1 MGNQLVGI
9 APSQILPVEHYL
21 NEHPDLIFDMNLGS
35 TRFFKVARAK
45 SQEGLVVVKV
55 FAIHDPSLPLAA
67 HKHRVEQLKKILG
80 SAVNCLPFQRAVLSD
95 KAGFLMREFVKYSL
109 YDRISTRPFL
119 LPIEKK
125 WIAYQILNALAQCHK
140 LNVCHGDIKLE
151 NICITSWNW
160 VLLTD
165 FASFK
170 PTYLPEDNP
179 ADFSY
184 FFDTSRRR
192 TCYIAPERFVKTL
205 GSETGSQL
213 LLSEDNLKK
222 EELKPSMDIFS
233 AGCALAE
240 LFADGQPPFD
250 FSQLLAYRSG
260 EYSLEKYFCKLED
273 ENIRQLVESMI
284 SKDHSFRLTAEQYL
298 EQSRGKLFPEYFY
311 NFLLSYNIIF
321 SNTIPILSADEKLER
336 MKSEIYNVINVI
348 IDEDAKWKNLK
359 GEVEDNSEECAA
371 CDALVL
377 LTSMITSCIRGLHF
391 AVSKIDALQILVE
404 LAARVTPEVL
414 LDRIL
419 PYVMYLVRDP
429 YPRVRVCAIH
439 SLTKILSDLKS
450 VPPSDAN
457 VFPEYILPG
466 LAQVPLDDDVIVR
479 SAFAENVA
487 KIAEISLRLL
497 EYCQV
502 HQNET
507 SRGSYESELAMLHQM
522 MQQMVSALLTDPQN
536 IVKQTLI
543 ENGITKLCIFFGK
556 QKANDVLLSHMIT
569 FLNDKEDKQLRG
581 SFFDCI
587 VGVAA
592 YIGVHSSPIL
602 SPLLQQGLTDTEEFV
617 ARKAI
622 NAITALTQLSL
633 LHKSALYQ
641 LLDESAPL
649 LVHPNLWIRQAVVG
663 FISAMARTLNMV
675 DVHCKV
681 ASAIK
686 PFLKTQLIQL
696 EKEVLLLNAL
706 KPSIPRNVYDAV
718 IKYSELPLLLQ
729 TLEERR
735 NARNGCKGVTNP
747 LPTSSHQTNSFRTW
761 FHRLSSDGLNEA
773 VEDLLFLMR
782 KHLHK
787 VNRYHAQE
795 VKVTTSGKLDL
806 SQVVKPNNLHS
817 HTIKKL
823 DITKYE
829 MYMPH
834 TRRGPDDCI
843 LNMNE
848 EWKTMFG
855 REGNTTIKHD
865 KGSSLGSDWNV
876 RSSGSQSIMEHSIQE
891 RSYIQYRC
899 APSRLELR
907 KLFKHRE
914 SLQGYRTPKNHG
926 SGSSIPAG
934 WRLRPGLVS
943 HLHAHSGPVTR
954 LVAIPETTIMAS
966 CSYDGCIRIWDCGK
980 MEGRNIANRARQVYN
995 TQTGPLVGMTL
1006 CNANTCLGMA
1016 SQSGSIIVLKFEAN
1030 SNKMSVFAS
1039 RQLDLEE
1046 EGPPVDITYFDS
1058 GSKSVLMY
1066 ATIYG
1071 YLIGW
1076 DLRAPGIAWK
1086 LQNDIKQGV
1095 VTALH
1100 VDNKQC
1106 FLTLG
1111 TSSGY
1116 ITTWDL
1122 RFHIPIASFQQPGGN
1137 RIRRLCG
1144 HPKEPS
1150 WIISSSIGNNEVSI
1164 WCIES
1169 GSRQAVLWGS
1179 ATPPLSSVT
1188 VPGSSPHSVCAMYSG
1203 IVEKDAFLLTGG
1215 TDHRIRYWDL
1225 DNYANSYVA
1234 IPAGGDAVGHMSCAY
1249 KCRLVDGVK
1258 VVHEIRSKTN
1268 TRTSPDAEGPPRAG
1282 PDPPPVGHHNSITDI
1297 AIVSGTGSSLLASG
1311 SSDGI
1316 IKVWK

>member
-1 MGNQLVGI
+1 MGNQLAGI
-9 APSQILPVEHYL
+9 APSQILPVEQYL
-21 NEHPDLIFDMNLGS
+21 NEHPDLIFDVNLGS

-55 FAIHDPSLPLAA
+55 FAIHDPSLPLAS
-67 HKHRVEQLKKILG
+67 HKHRVEQLKRILG

-119 LPIEKK
+119 LPIERK

-140 LNVCHGDIKLE
+140 LGVCHGDIKLE

-192 TCYIAPERFVKTL
+192 TCYVAPERFVKTL
-205 GSETGSQL
+205 GSESSSQL
-213 LLSEDNLKK
+213 LLSEDNMKK

-240 LFADGQPPFD
+240 LFADGHPPFD
-250 FSQLLAYRSG
+250 FSQLLAYRIG
-260 EYSLEKYFCKLED
+260 EYSLDKFLCKLED
-273 ENIRQLVESMI
+273 ENIRQLVESMLC
-284 SKDHSFRLTAEQYL
+284 KDPVGRSSAETYL
-298 EQSRGKLFPEYFY
+298 EQSRGTLFPEYFY

-336 MKSEIYNVINVI
+336 MKAEIYNVINVI
-348 IDEDAKWKNLK
+348 VDEDEKWRNEKDDTDRNSSS
-359 GEVEDNSEECAA
+359 GEDVT

-404 LAARVTPEVL
+404 LALRVSPEIF

-419 PYVMYLVRDP
+419 PYVMYLVKDP
-429 YPRVRVCAIH
+429 YPRVRVCAVH
-439 SLTKILSDLKS
+439 SLTKILSNLKS

-466 LAQVPLDDDVIVR
+466 LAHVPLDEDVIVR
-479 SAFAENVA
+479 AAFAENVA
-487 KIAEISLRLL
+487 KLAEVSLRLL
-497 EYCQV
+497 EFCQV
-502 HQNET
+502 NQNET
-507 SRGSYESELAMLHQM
+507 SRHSYESELEMLHKM
-522 MQQMVSALLTDPQN
+522 MQQMISSLLTDPQN
-536 IVKQTLI
+536 VVKQTLI
-543 ENGITKLCIFFGK
+543 ENGITKLCVFFGK

-569 FLNDKEDKQLRG
+569 FLNDKDDKQLRG

-602 SPLLQQGLTDTEEFV
+602 SPLLQQGITDTEEFV

-622 NAITALTQLSL
+622 NAITALTELSL

-641 LLDESAPL
+641 LLDETIPL

-663 FISAMARTLNMV
+663 FISATARTLSVV
-675 DVHCKV
+675 DVNCKV

-686 PFLKTQLIQL
+686 PFLKCQLIQL

-706 KPSIPRNVYDAV
+706 QPCIPRNIYDAV
-718 IKYSELPLLLQ
+718 VKYSELPLLLQ
-729 TLEERR
+729 TLEERK
-735 NARNGCKGVTNP
+735 NARNGCKGVSNP
-747 LPTSSHQTNSFRTW
+747 LPISMQLTNYFRTW
-761 FHRLSSDGLNEA
+761 FHRLCSDGLTESI
-773 VEDLLFLMR
+773 EDLLFLMG
-782 KHLHK
+782 KHLLK

-795 VKVTTSGKLDL
+795 VKAPSNGKIDL
-806 SQVVKPNNLHS
+806 SEFLKPSDLHS
-817 HTIKKL
+817 HTIKTT
-823 DITKYE
+823 DTAKYDL
-829 MYMPH
+829 YMPH
-834 TRRGPDDCI
+834 MRRGTDDCI

-848 EWKTMFG
+848 EWRTMFG
-855 REGNTTIKHD
+855 REGNTTARAD
-865 KGSSLGSDWNV
+865 KSSLSSSDWNN
-876 RSSGSQSIMEHSIQE
+876 RSSGSQSLMEHSIQE

-914 SLQGYRTPKNHG
+914 NLQGYRSPRNH
-926 SGSSIPAG
+926 SCTNNIPAG

-943 HLHAHSGPVTR
+943 HLHAHSGPVSR
-954 LVAIPETTIMAS
+954 LVAIPDTTIMAS
-966 CSYDGCIRIWDCGK
+966 CAYDGCIRIWDCGK

-995 TQTGPLVGMTL
+995 AQNGPLVGMTL
-1006 CNANTCLGMA
+1006 CNANSCLGMA
-1016 SQSGSIIVLKFEAN
+1016 SQSGSIIVLKFEAS

-1066 ATIYG
+1066 PTIYG
-1071 YLIGW
+1071 YVIGW

-1086 LQNDIKQGV
+1086 FQNDIKQGV
-1095 VTALH
+1095 ITALH

-1106 FLTLG
+1106 FMTLG

-1122 RFHIPIASFQQPGGN
+1122 RFHIPIASIQQPGGF

-1150 WIISSSIGNNEVSI
+1150 WIISSSMGNNEVSI

-1179 ATPPLSSVT
+1179 ATPPLSSLPVSNT
-1188 VPGSSPHSVCAMYSG
+1188 NSVCAMFSG

-1234 IPAGGDAVGHMSCAY
+1234 IPAGGDAVGHMSCSY

-1258 VVHEIRSKTN
+1258 VVHEVRSKTN
-1268 TRTSPDAEGPPRAG
+1268 TRTPTDAEGPPRAG

>member
-21 NEHPDLIFDMNLGS
+21 NEHPDLIFDVSLGS

-67 HKHRVEQLKKILG
+67 HKSRIEQLKKILG

-140 LNVCHGDIKLE
+140 LGVCHGDIKLE

-192 TCYIAPERFVKTL
+192 TCYIAPERFVKSL
-205 GSETGSQL
+205 GSESGSHL
-213 LLSEDNLKK
+213 LLSEDNMRK
-222 EELKPSMDIFS
+222 EDLKPSMDIFS
-233 AGCALAE
+233 AGCSLAE
-240 LFADGQPPFD
+240 LFADGHPPFD
-250 FSQLLAYRSG
+250 FSQLLAYRGG
-260 EYSLEKYFCKLED
+260 EYSVEKYLMKFED
-273 ENIRQLVESMI
+273 ENIRSLLESML
-284 SKDHSFRLTAEQYL
+284 SKDPLSRLSAEQYL
-298 EQSRGKLFPEYFY
+298 EEYKGKLFPDYFY

-336 MKSEIYNVINVI
+336 MKTEIFNVINVI
-348 IDEDAKWKNLK
+348 IDEDSKWKNAK
-359 GEVEDNSEECAA
+359 VELEDKNDEHSG

-377 LTSMITSCIRGLHF
+377 ITSMITSCIRGLHF
-391 AVSKIDALQILVE
+391 AVSKIDTLEILVE
-404 LAARVTPEVL
+404 LAAHTTSEVL

-419 PYVMYLVRDP
+419 PYVMYLIRDP
-429 YPRVRVCAIH
+429 YPRVRVCAIY
-439 SLTKILSDLKS
+439 SLTKILSYLKV
-450 VPPSDAN
+450 VPPSDSN

-466 LAQVPLDDDVIVR
+466 LSQIPQDDEVVVR
-479 SAFAENVA
+479 ASFAENIA
-487 KIAEISLRLL
+487 RLAEISLKLL

-502 HQNET
+502 NQNET
-507 SRGSYESELAMLHQM
+507 YKSSYERELVTLHQM
-522 MQQMVSALLTDPQN
+522 MQQMVSGLLTDSYN
-536 IVKQTLI
+536 VVKQTLI
-543 ENGITKLCIFFGK
+543 ENGITKLCVFFGK

-617 ARKAI
+617 VRKAI
-622 NAITALTQLSL
+622 NAITALTELSL

-641 LLDESAPL
+641 LLDESSPF
-649 LVHPNLWIRQAVVG
+649 LVHPNLWIRQAAVG
-663 FISAMARTLNMV
+663 FISALARTLNVV

-681 ASAIK
+681 ASVIK
-686 PFLKTQLIQL
+686 PFLKSSLIQL
-696 EKEVLLLNAL
+696 DKEVLVLNAL
-706 KPSIPRNVYDAV
+706 KPCIPRNVYDAV
-718 IKYSELPLLLQ
+718 IKYNELPLLLQ

-735 NARNGCKGVTNP
+735 NARNGIKGVSYP
-747 LPTSSHQTNSFRTW
+747 LPSQQTNSFRVW
-761 FHRLSSDGLNEA
+761 FNRLSSDGLNEV
-773 VEDLLFLMR
+773 VEDLLLLMG
-782 KHLHK
+782 KHLQK
-787 VNRYHAQE
+787 VNRYTSLE
-795 VKVTTSGKLDL
+795 VKMYSNGKLDL
-806 SQVVKPNNLHS
+806 TSVLKQNDFHS
-817 HTIKKL
+817 HPIKRN
-823 DITKYE
+823 DSSKYE
-829 MYMPH
+829 IYLPQLK
-834 TRRGPDDCI
+834 RSNEECI
-843 LNMNE
+843 LTMNE
-848 EWKTMFG
+848 EWRTMFG
-855 REGNTTIKHD
+855 REGNTTAKHER
-865 KGSSLGSDWNV
+865 SSIHSNDWNIK
-876 RSSGSQSIMEHSIQE
+876 SSGSQSVMEHSIQE

-914 SLQGYRTPKNHG
+914 SLQGFRSPQNHRRG
-926 SGSSIPAG
+926 DVIPAG

-943 HLHAHSGPVTR
+943 HLHAHAGPVTR
-954 LVAIPETTIMAS
+954 LVAIPDTTIMAS
-966 CSYDGCIRIWDCGK
+966 CSYDGCVRIWDCGK

-995 TQTGPLVGMTL
+995 AQTGPLVGMTL

-1016 SQSGSIIVLKFEAN
+1016 SQSGSVVVLKFESN

-1039 RQLDLEE
+1039 RHLDLDE

-1058 GSKSVLMY
+1058 GFKSVLVY
-1066 ATIYG
+1066 TTIYG
-1071 YLIGW
+1071 YIIGW

-1100 VDNKQC
+1100 MDNKQC

-1111 TSSGY
+1111 TSSGFL
-1116 ITTWDL
+1116 TTWDL
-1122 RFHIPIASFQQPGGN
+1122 RFHLPISSIAHTGGS
-1137 RIRRLCG
+1137 RIRRICG

-1150 WIISSSIGNNEVSI
+1150 WLISSAFGNNEVSI

-1169 GSRQAVLWGS
+1169 ASRQAVLWGS
-1179 ATPPLSSVT
+1179 STPPLSSVNVT
-1188 VPGSSPHSVCAMYSG
+1188 GNNPQAVCSMYSG
-1203 IVEKDAFLLTGG
+1203 VVDKDAFLLTGG

-1234 IPAGGDAVGHMSCAY
+1234 IPAGADVVGQTSYSY
-1249 KCRLVDGVK
+1249 KCRLIDGVK

-1268 TRTSPDAEGPPRAG
+1268 SKNSTDSEGPPRAG
-1282 PDPPPVGHHNSITDI
+1282 PDPPPVGHHNTITDL
-1297 AIVSGTGSSLLASG
+1297 AVVSGTGSSLLASG
-1311 SSDGI
+1311 ASDGV